1 MKNVFGIIGAL
12 LFVASVIVGYFC
24 KFDNADLIA
33 IGLDA
38 FALASTVVAIIKKYK
53 EAGKFSWKLVVV
65 IIGTIVG
72 AAFVAIGGLSDNIF
86 STLAGAVVGIL
97 TIGIAAIGFMLG
109 ASGGT
114 SFSAAFG
121 KGIQFQNNSAKF
133 FSVMLTIVS
142 IAIVALYA

>member
-1 MKNVFGIIGAL
+1 MKNVFGIIDAL

-65 IIGTIVG
+65 IVGTIVG
-72 AAFVAIGGLSDNIF
+72 AVFVCLGGLSNSIF
-86 STLAGAVVGIL
+86 ETLAGAVIGIL
-97 TIGIAAIGFMLG
+97 SII
-109 ASGGT
+109 
-114 SFSAAFG
+114 FG
-121 KGIQFQNNSAKF
+121 VF
-133 FSVMLTIVS
+133 IVKK
-142 IAIVALYA
+142 